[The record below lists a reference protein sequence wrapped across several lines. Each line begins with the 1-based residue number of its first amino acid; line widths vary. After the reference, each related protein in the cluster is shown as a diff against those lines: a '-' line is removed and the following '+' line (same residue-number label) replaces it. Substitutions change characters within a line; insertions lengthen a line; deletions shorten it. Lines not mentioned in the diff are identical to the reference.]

1 MDDVMVVEVSDNIY
15 SVCLEVFGSIHELR
29 AEIDNTV
36 RSKSIDGL
44 ILLDTLFHSG
54 NGDDRFYSIQADQGE
69 VLWSTFNIRVVKKSD
84 GVRKKIAKVFATH
97 RDLIVNSTLTSVQKR
112 MLGAGIGI

>member
-1 MDDVMVVEVSDNIY
+1 MGISVSDNIY

-54 NGDDRFYSIQADQGE
+54 NGDDRFIVSKRIKVRFYG
-69 VLWSTFNIRVVKKSD
+69 VHSTS
-84 GVRKKIAKVFATH
+84 GW
-97 RDLIVNSTLTSVQKR
+97 LKR
-112 MLGAGIGI
+112 LMV